1 MKRLAGLP
9 LARLPLVG
17 LLLLVLAVSP
27 ALAQTRP
34 AAAPPGPAQQAN
46 PPKPGEFDF
55 WVLSLSWS
63 PSFCEAA
70 EGSSASRQQ
79 CAGPRPYSFVVHGF
93 WPQHEKGWPE
103 SCYRTRQNLPRTLAD
118 SMLDIMPSRQLVFQQ
133 WDKHGTCSGLGQ
145 QGYFE
150 KMRLAR
156 AAVKVPAAF
165 VGIKTDLVTNP
176 EAMEQA
182 FIAENPGLK
191 PDMLAVTCQ
200 RRLLREVRICLDKD
214 LKFRA
219 CAEVDGRACR
229 SRTVVMPPE
238 RSGEVSAEPAVDP

>member
-1 MKRLAGLP
+1 VRRLL
-9 LARLPLVG
+9 G
-17 LLLLVLAVSP
+17 LLLVVLAASP
-27 ALAQTRP
+27 ALAQSRP
-34 AAAPPGPAQQAN
+34 PAPQPGPSQQAN
-46 PPKPGEFDF
+46 PPTPGEFDF

-63 PSFCEAA
+63 PSFCEDAA
-70 EGSSASRQQ
+70 GSRSSRQQ

-103 SCYRTRQNLPRTLAD
+103 SCYKTRQNLPRTMAD
-118 SMLDIMPSRQLVFQQ
+118 KMLDLMPSRQLVYQQ

-145 QGYFE
+145 QGYFD
-150 KMRLAR
+150 KLRLAR
-156 AAVKVPAAF
+156 AVVKIPPAF
-165 VGIKTDLVTNP
+165 VGIDKDLVTSP

-182 FIAENPGLK
+182 FIAENPGLA
-191 PDMLAVTCQ
+191 PDMIAVTCQ

-219 CAEVDGRACR
+219 CPEVDGRACR

-238 RSGEVSAEPAVDP
+238 RSGGASAEPAIDP